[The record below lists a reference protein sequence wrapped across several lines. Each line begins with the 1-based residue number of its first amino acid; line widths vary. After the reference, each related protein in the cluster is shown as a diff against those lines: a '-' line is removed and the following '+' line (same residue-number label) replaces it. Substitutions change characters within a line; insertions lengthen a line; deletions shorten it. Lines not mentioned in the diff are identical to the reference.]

1 MLKKMIRAAREPKRI
16 INHMAY
22 KGFFDKLSDE
32 KYIKLMFTTKLV
44 YYPNLKQPSTY
55 NEKIQWLKLND
66 RKEEYINLVDKYEVR
81 EYIKNLIGEEYLIP
95 LIGVWESVDEIPFD
109 KLPKQFV
116 LKGTHN
122 SGGVIVCSDKER
134 LDIEKTKQSLYK
146 TLKRNYY
153 YQGREWPYKFIKPRI
168 ICEKYM
174 GESDGRVPEDYKI
187 ICFNGEPQNIMV
199 CTGRETGNVKYYFFD
214 FDWNFLPY
222 NRVDVNTPKDFTLPK
237 PKNLEKMKELA
248 EILSKPY
255 DLSRID
261 LYEIEG
267 KIYFGEVTLYPAS
280 GIDIDITKEI
290 DKQWGSKI
298 NLKELGTYNENVKL

>member
-1 MLKKMIRAAREPKRI
+1 MINRMIRIIKEPSRI

-22 KGFFDKLSDE
+22 KGFFDNFSDE
-32 KYIKLMFTTKLV
+32 KYIKLMFKTRLG
-44 YYPNLKQPSTY
+44 YQPNLKQPKTY

-66 RKEEYINLVDKYEVR
+66 RKDEYIKIVDKFEVR

-95 LIGVWESVDEIPFD
+95 LIGIWESVESIPIDE
-109 KLPKQFV
+109 LPNQFV

-122 SGGVIVCSDKER
+122 SGGVIVCSNKEV
-134 LDIEKTKQSLYK
+134 LDWRKSKAKLYK
-146 TLKRNYY
+146 VMKRNYY
-153 YQGREWPYKFIKPRI
+153 YQGREWPYKYIKPRI

-174 GESDGRVPEDYKI
+174 GDINGKVPDDYKI
-187 ICFNGEPQNIMV
+187 ICFNGKPQNIMV
-199 CTGRETGNVKYYFFD
+199 CTGRETGDVRYYFFD

-222 NRVDVNTPKDFTLPK
+222 NKVDINTPKDFTLPK
-237 PKNLEKMKELA
+237 PKNLNKMKELA

-267 KIYFGEVTLYPAS
+267 KIYFGEITLYPAS
-280 GIDIDITKEI
+280 GMDTDITREI
-290 DKQWGSKI
+290 DESWGNIIEI
-298 NLKELGTYNENVKL
+298 NNMRNKNETY